1 MLPTFHT
8 PRLILRPRTMADFD
22 ACYAMDREPEMTR
35 YIKGPWSDEAAH
47 RAFLKDRIERDWP
60 DGLGYWT
67 MLARESGHFL
77 GWILLI
83 PLDGVGP
90 EIKIGWRLTRAA
102 WGKGYATE
110 AAKPIAAHAF
120 ENVGVSRI
128 IAEIDPRNAASRNV
142 AEKIGMKWTS
152 DGVFSDGDPSRCYAL
167 TRDDVAGFVGHGRA
181 AGDVA
186 KAREE

>member
-35 YIKGPWSDEAAH
+35 YIKGPWHDEAAH

-60 DGLGYWT
+60 AGLGYWT
-67 MLARESGHFL
+67 MFSGETGDFL
-77 GWILLI
+77 GWTLLI

-90 EIKIGWRLTRAA
+90 DVEIGWRLPRAA

-110 AAKPIAAHAF
+110 AAKPILAHAF
-120 ENVGVSRI
+120 ESAGVARV
-128 IAEIDPRNAASRNV
+128 IAEIDPRNAPSRNV
-142 AEKIGMKWTS
+142 AEKIGMRWTR
-152 DGVFSDGDPSRCYAL
+152 DGAFSDGDPFCLYEIG
-167 TRDDVAGFVGHGRA
+167 RDDVTTMRTRA
-181 AGDVA
+181 AG
-186 KAREE
+186 